1 MKILITGGAGFIGS
15 NLAQRYSK
23 TKNNQIYIIDNLS
36 TGKISNI
43 ENLLKQENF
52 NFFKKD
58 ICDSDIEN
66 FIRDNKFDYIYNFA
80 CPASPKYYLKYPIE
94 TLESNIIGVR
104 NILNAIKGTNSRL
117 LQASTS
123 EVYGSAKKIP
133 QKEDYWGNVNCI
145 GLRAC
150 YDEGKRVAETLI
162 FEYKRLYNVDV
173 RVARIFNTY
182 GIGMHEEDGRII
194 SNFINQAINNKDIT
208 IYGSGRQ
215 TRSFC
220 YIDDTLNAI
229 ISFMNKEKNTETPI
243 NIGNPQE
250 IEVKE
255 VATLIKELT
264 NSKSNI
270 IFCSEMQDD
279 PPRRKPDI
287 NKAIEYLNW
296 KPNIGLE
303 DGLKECIKYYR
314 NKNNMKNDS
323 N

>member
-23 TKNNQIYIIDNLS
+23 NKDNQICIIDNLS

-58 ICDSDIEN
+58 ICDSSIEN
-66 FIRDNKFDYIYNFA
+66 FIRDSKFDYIYNLA
-80 CPASPKYYLKYPIE
+80 CPASPKYYLKHPIE
-94 TLESNIIGVR
+94 TLETSIIGVR
-104 NILNAIKGTNSRL
+104 NILNAIKGTNTRL

-123 EVYGSAKKIP
+123 EVYGCAKEIP
-133 QKEDYWGNVNCI
+133 QKEEYWGNVNCT
-145 GLRAC
+145 GVRAC

-162 FEYKRLYNVDV
+162 FEYKRLYNVDA
-173 RVARIFNTY
+173 RVVRIFNTY
-182 GIGMHEEDGRII
+182 GIRMDKEDGRII
-194 SNFINQAINNKDIT
+194 SNFINQAINNEDIT
-208 IYGSGRQ
+208 IYGLGLQ

-220 YIDDTLNAI
+220 YIDDTVNAI
-229 ISFMNKEKNTETPI
+229 ISFMNKEKNIDMPI

-250 IEVKE
+250 IEVKK
-255 VATLIKELT
+255 VAGLIKELT

-270 IFCSEMQDD
+270 IFCNEMQDD

-296 KPNIGLE
+296 RPNIKLE

-314 NKNNMKNDS
+314 NEGNIK
-323 N
+323 

>member
-23 TKNNQIYIIDNLS
+23 TKDNQIYIIDNLS

-52 NFFKKD
+52 NYLKKD
-58 ICDSDIEN
+58 ICDFDIEN
-66 FIRDNKFDYIYNFA
+66 FIRANKFDYIYNFA

-94 TLESNIIGVR
+94 TLEANIIGVR
-104 NILNAIKGTNSRL
+104 NILNAIKGTKTRL

-123 EVYGSAKKIP
+123 EVYGSAKEIP
-133 QKEDYWGNVNCI
+133 QKEEYWGNVNCI

-173 RVARIFNTY
+173 RVVRIFNTY
-182 GIGMHEEDGRII
+182 GVGMNKEDGRII
-194 SNFINQAINNKDIT
+194 SNFINQAINNEDIT

-229 ISFMNKEKNTETPI
+229 ISFMNKEKNTDTPI

-270 IFCSEMQDD
+270 IFCNEMQDD
-279 PPRRKPDI
+279 PPRRRPDI

-296 KPNIGLE
+296 KPKIGLE

-314 NKNNMKNDS
+314 NEGNIT
-323 N
+323 